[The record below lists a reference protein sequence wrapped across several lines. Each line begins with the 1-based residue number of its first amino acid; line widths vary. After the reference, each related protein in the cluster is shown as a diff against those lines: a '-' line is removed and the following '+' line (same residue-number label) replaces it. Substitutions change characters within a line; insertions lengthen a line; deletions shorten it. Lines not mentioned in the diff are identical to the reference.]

1 MPRRAKVWSAL
12 STPTPDFE
20 YYQTRF
26 SKKFVCPWRLIISIH
41 SNGKWVAIFVVSSA
55 AEGDQDQE
63 LVSAELDV
71 VAHHGQISL
80 NDKTRHHMVGPYL
93 TSPAFLQSSFV
104 FAFAPHII
112 M

>member
-1 MPRRAKVWSAL
+1 MKVWSAL

-20 YYQTRF
+20 YYPTRF
-26 SKKFVCPWRLIISIH
+26 SKKFVFPSRLIISIH
-41 SNGKWVAIFVVSSA
+41 SNGKQVSIFVVSLV
-55 AEGDQDQE
+55 AEGGQDQE

-71 VAHHGQISL
+71 VAHHGQIYL
-80 NDKTRHHMVGPYL
+80 NYKTWHHMVPYL

-104 FAFAPHII
+104 FAPHII